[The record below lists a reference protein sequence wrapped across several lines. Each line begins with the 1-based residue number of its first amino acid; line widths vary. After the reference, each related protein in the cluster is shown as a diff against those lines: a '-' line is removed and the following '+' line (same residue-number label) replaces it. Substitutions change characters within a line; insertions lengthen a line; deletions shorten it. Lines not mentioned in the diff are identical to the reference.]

1 MSANVLHCMGI
12 LRTAS
17 VGILTWFAASAL
29 LFHPQLALTLAI
41 VMAFFSEAA
50 HHQSEL
56 SAIRRHNKTMV
67 SHLREANFQIDGLE
81 TALTRRHVELN
92 SAIEELHRRDA
103 VGSPAAR
110 ELLKRQEEAMDAATL
125 ALDNRQ
131 ERSNIVLE
139 SMERLLSFQAEQTA
153 KMQQNMADLLQQIA
167 LQPRGNVTMQDSVLV
182 QDMKPAP
189 SIEQTNHTRID
200 ALREINDWLK
210 RESVSSP

>member
-1 MSANVLHCMGI
+1 
-12 LRTAS
+12 
-17 VGILTWFAASAL
+17 
-29 LFHPQLALTLAI
+29 
-41 VMAFFSEAA
+41 MAFFSEAA